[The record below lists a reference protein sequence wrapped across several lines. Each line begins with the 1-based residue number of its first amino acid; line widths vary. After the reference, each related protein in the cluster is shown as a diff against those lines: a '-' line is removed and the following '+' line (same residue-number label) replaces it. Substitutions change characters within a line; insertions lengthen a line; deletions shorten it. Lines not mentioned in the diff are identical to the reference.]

1 MTTIDHTRGTLART
15 NQIMHRYVD
24 QAVRE
29 KTMRDEAEVRRML
42 GKWVSELEPTILY
55 MRERLVG
62 LGLHGIETIEAQIV
76 VIKAW
81 ED

>member
-1 MTTIDHTRGTLART
+1 MTIIDHTRGTLART
-15 NQIMHRYVD
+15 NQIMHRYID
-24 QAVRE
+24 RAATE
-29 KTMRDEAEVRRML
+29 KLQRDEAEVRRML

-62 LGLHGIETIEAQIV
+62 LGLHGIETTEAQIV
-76 VIKAW
+76 VIRAW